1 MTITATNP
9 GNHKKNKSRQLEL
22 IERRP
27 VSVQDIAGYCMVSPG
42 TVRRWFQAGKLKSI
56 KLPSSQNRVSAAD
69 FRDFLKRYNIPV
81 SEDFFQ
87 RL

>member
-1 MTITATNP
+1 MTVAAIKP
-9 GNHKKNKSRQLEL
+9 VNHKKNKSRQLEL

-27 VSVQDIAGYCMVSPG
+27 VSVRDIAGYCMVSPG